1 MKKENFIIIAT
12 IVGTLALSVF
22 AVQPTTEAS
31 IIATPIATPSPRTKS
46 PKPIQSPRRIIEV
59 ENDETHLARKP
70 MTKVKIKKPGYKE
83 GGVND
88 TTHRTRKAKTTRRN
102 GAKTTAKIKPEKPA
116 GFQEVSGIGMEA
128 ALRRTRSNQ
137 TQVQYNPKELQIK
150 KSVKNRSGNNQVSS
164 QTPKR
169 SKGLRKKT
177 N

>member
-12 IVGTLALSVF
+12 IIGTLAISIF
-22 AVQPTTEAS
+22 AFQPTAEAS
-31 IIATPIATPSPRTKS
+31 SKATPNATPSPRTKL
-46 PKPIQSPRRIIEV
+46 PKPIQSPRRTIEV

-88 TTHRTRKAKTTRRN
+88 TTHRTRKVKATRRSA
-102 GAKTTAKIKPEKPA
+102 AKPIAKIKPKKPE
-116 GFQEVSGIGMEA
+116 GFQEVSGIGMEVT
-128 ALRRTRSNQ
+128 LRRNRPNQ
-137 TQVQYNPKELQIK
+137 TQAQYNPKELQINK
-150 KSVKNRSGNNQVSS
+150 GVKRRSGNNQVSS